1 MKKTLSLLLVCLLST
16 ITITAQKE
24 KVYVYGVDFS
34 QVKTYAADESLEQF
48 AAAFK
53 GINMLLMT
61 EYEKYD
67 FSKMLN
73 TRFDIDLE
81 TMLKKMDDCSF
92 VDMKVW
98 GTSYEELDYNSMVSE
113 YDFKQ
118 SEGIGVVLIAK
129 FLNKATAEATYELV
143 LFDIATREILSQK
156 TVVGKAR
163 GFGLRNFWAGSVYN
177 VLQTTRISL
186 PD

>member
-16 ITITAQKE
+16 IKITAQKE

>member
-1 MKKTLSLLLVCLLST
+1 MLSLLLVCLLST

-73 TRFDIDLE
+73 TRFDVDLE

-92 VDMKVW
+92 ADMKVW
-98 GTSYEELDYNSMVSE
+98 GTSYEELDYNSIVSE
-113 YDFKQ
+113 YNFKQ
-118 SEGIGVVLIAK
+118 SEGTGVVLIAK

-143 LFDIATREILSQK
+143 LFDIATREILFQK
-156 TVVGKAR
+156 MVVGKAR
-163 GFGLRNFWAGSVYN
+163 GFGLRNYWAGSVYN
-177 VLQTTRISL
+177 ILQTTRVTA
-186 PD
+186 PR